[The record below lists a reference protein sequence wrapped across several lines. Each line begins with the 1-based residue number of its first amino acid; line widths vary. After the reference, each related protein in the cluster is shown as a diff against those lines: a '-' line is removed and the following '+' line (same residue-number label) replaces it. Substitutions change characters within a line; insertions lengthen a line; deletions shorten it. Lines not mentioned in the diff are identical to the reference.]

1 MRFLRA
7 VATTTF
13 VASALAM
20 GSVAKA
26 DDAVGTNPGLGGIDL
41 SVMGVKAPS
50 VEVGSTEIKAGT
62 LQYSNSGGS
71 SDAFSVGTSTSISAS
86 ASASSTPDYAVEST
100 ANFGIDASAIQQV
113 IGTSGSTNNTRNN
126 SYSVDV
132 ERSASASAE
141 SSVSRD
147 FKQEVDG
154 SYWWRRNNEWTSTT
168 ESEYNTER
176 KSAYDSAYSRAYQ
189 DINSAMSDS
198 GTISGSF
205 AKTSEADASSND
217 VTVKGIGADNTVT
230 AANGSMFNSSIAKDD
245 KFTPPTTGG
254 SAGTASGSAAGNVST
269 TASANANSTQFVSS
283 FVQAY

>member
-7 VATTTF
+7 VATSAF
-13 VASALAM
+13 AASALAI
-20 GSVAKA
+20 GSVAQA
-26 DDAVGTNPGLGGIDL
+26 ETAGTNPGLGGIDL
-41 SVMGVKAPS
+41 KTMGVQAPTVS
-50 VEVGSTEIKAGT
+50 IGTTAVEAGT

-100 ANFGIDASAIQQV
+100 ANFGIDSSAIQQV

-132 ERSASASAE
+132 ERSAAASAE

-147 FKQEVDG
+147 FKQEG
-154 SYWWRRNNEWTSTT
+154 GGWWWRRNNEWTSVSET
-168 ESEYNTER
+168 EYNTER
-176 KSAYDSAYSRAYQ
+176 QSSYDSAYSRAYQ

-205 AKTSEADASSND
+205 AKTSELDASSND

-230 AANGSMFNSSIAKDD
+230 AADGSMFNSQIAKDD
-245 KFTPPTTGG
+245 AFTPPTTGG

>member
-1 MRFLRA
+1 
-7 VATTTF
+7 
-13 VASALAM
+13 M
-20 GSVAKA
+20 GSVAQA
-26 DDAVGTNPGLGGIDL
+26 NETGTNPGLGGIDL
-41 SVMGVKAPS
+41 STMGVQAPTVS
-50 VEVGSTEIKAGT
+50 IGTTAVEAGT

-100 ANFGIDASAIQQV
+100 ANFGIDSSAINQV
-113 IGTSGSTNNTRNN
+113 IGTSGSTNDTRNN

-147 FKQEVDG
+147 FKQEG
-154 SYWWRRNNEWTSTT
+154 GGYWWRRNNTWTSVSET
-168 ESEYNTER
+168 EYNTER
-176 KSAYDSAYSRAYQ
+176 QSSYDSAYSRAYQ

-205 AKTSEADASSND
+205 AKTSETDASSND

-230 AANGSMFNSSIAKDD
+230 AAEGSMFNSQIAKDD
-245 KFTPPTTGG
+245 AFTPPTTGG